1 MVATLRAS
9 TYLVSRVWP
18 KLSINCLSLT
28 IGGYISAM
36 SAPLQADA
44 PGVQVGRPRDVSRD
58 RAVLQAV
65 RELLAE
71 EGYQALS
78 VHKVTQRCGVHVR
91 TIARRW
97 DTKAEMVAAAVLGGD
112 VPLFSQ
118 HAPGLPTGR
127 LGRDLRELIG
137 QVMRYLANP
146 ATQAA
151 LPALLGEIPVNDKV
165 RELFERR
172 EEEWVVAV
180 RSVLER
186 AVAEGDAPER
196 VLGRERVLAR
206 VLAGSAYSLQF
217 APARG
222 RGDDQADE
230 LAGFLLAALL
240 GTA

>member
-1 MVATLRAS
+1 
-9 TYLVSRVWP
+9 
-18 KLSINCLSLT
+18 
-28 IGGYISAM
+28 M
-36 SAPLQADA
+36 SASLQAA
-44 PGVQVGRPRDVSRD
+44 SGAGVQVGRPRDVSRD

-112 VPLFSQ
+112 VPLFSEGP
-118 HAPGLPTGR
+118 PGLPTGR
-127 LGRDLRELIG
+127 LGRDLRELID
-137 QVMRYLANP
+137 RITHYLASP

-165 RELFERR
+165 RAHFERR
-172 EEEWVVAV
+172 EEQWVAAV
-180 RSVLER
+180 RSVLEH
-186 AVAEGDAPER
+186 AVASGDAPER

-206 VLAGSAYSLQF
+206 VLAGSTYSLQF
-217 APARG
+217 APG
-222 RGDDQADE
+222 RGKGED
-230 LAGFLLAALL
+230 LAGDLTGFLLAALL